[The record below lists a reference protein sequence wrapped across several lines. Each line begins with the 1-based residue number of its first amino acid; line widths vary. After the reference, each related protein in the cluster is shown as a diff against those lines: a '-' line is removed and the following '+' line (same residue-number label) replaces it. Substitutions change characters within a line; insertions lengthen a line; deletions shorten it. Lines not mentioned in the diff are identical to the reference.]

1 MLTWWFCNTT
11 KNIQMKRVLIALIF
25 ISSVS
30 LAQEAAVPGPA
41 ITFEEMEFNF
51 DDINQ
56 GDRVEH
62 IFNFENTGDAPLI
75 ITNVQ
80 TTCGCTATNWE
91 REPILPGKKS
101 SIKVKF
107 NSAGKEGRQNKVITI
122 ISNSVAPLNQIKIT
136 TNVLPAKTED

>member
-1 MLTWWFCNTT
+1 
-11 KNIQMKRVLIALIF
+11 MKKLLIGLIF

-30 LAQEAAVPGPA
+30 IAQEASNVPGPV
-41 ITFEEMEFNF
+41 ITFEESDFNF
-51 DDINQ
+51 QDIHQ
-56 GDRVEH
+56 GDKVEH

-91 REPILPGKKS
+91 REPILPGAKS
-101 SIKVKF
+101 SIKVNF
-107 NSAGKEGRQNKVITI
+107 NSAGKMGRQNKVITI

-136 TNVLPAKTED
+136 TNVLPPNTEN